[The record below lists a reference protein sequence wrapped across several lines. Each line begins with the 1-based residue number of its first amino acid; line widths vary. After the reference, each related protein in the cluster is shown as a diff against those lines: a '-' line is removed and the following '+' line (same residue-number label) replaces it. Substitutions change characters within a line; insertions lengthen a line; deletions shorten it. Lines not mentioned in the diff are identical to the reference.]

1 MATSKQLEAL
11 VDQMPDPDGRGM
23 YTENIDKDKIDKA
36 VAALAA
42 GGPDSVRGLVDMLGQ
57 PGSDQDVK
65 PHYALHCLVNY
76 TLTENDQT
84 ARREVCKTL
93 AEALSGDRSVY
104 IKSYLCQELQWAGG
118 NEATPALGRLL
129 LDPDLVEP
137 ASMALV
143 AIGEGAAAQFR
154 VALPRADGICRL
166 NIVQGLGAVEDIESI
181 EALRQALSD
190 AELEVRL
197 AAGWGLA
204 RMGDAGSV
212 ESLLKAADVP
222 PGRERTQGTKHCLV
236 LAEKLSAAGEKD
248 LATRIYLHLRDT
260 RTAPE
265 ERYIRDAAQKALA
278 GR

>member
-1 MATSKQLEAL
+1 MATLEQLQAL

-23 YTENIDKDKIDKA
+23 YTENIDKDKIDKV
-36 VAALAA
+36 VATLAEA
-42 GGPDSVRGLVDMLGQ
+42 GAESVRGLVDMLGQ

-65 PHYALHCLVNY
+65 PHYALHCLVNH

-93 AEALSGDRSVY
+93 AEALSSDRSVY

-118 NEATPALGRLL
+118 NEATPALGKLL

-143 AIGEGAAAQFR
+143 AIGAGAAAQFR
-154 VALPRADGICRL
+154 AALPQADGICRL

-181 EALRQALSD
+181 EALRQALTD
-190 AELEVRL
+190 ADLEVRL

-212 ESLLKAADVP
+212 DLLLKTADVA
-222 PGRERTQGTKHCLV
+222 PGRERTQNTKHCLV
-236 LAEKLSAAGEKD
+236 LAEKLRAAGQQD
-248 LATRIYLHLRDT
+248 LSTKIYSHLRDT
-260 RTAPE
+260 RTGPE
-265 ERYIRDAAQKALA
+265 ERYIRDAAEKALQA
-278 GR
+278 A